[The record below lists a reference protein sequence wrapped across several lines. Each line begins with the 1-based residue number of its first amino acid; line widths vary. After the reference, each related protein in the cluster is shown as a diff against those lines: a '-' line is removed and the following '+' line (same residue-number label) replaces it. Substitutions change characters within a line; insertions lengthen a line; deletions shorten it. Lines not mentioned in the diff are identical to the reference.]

1 MSNFTFIMHIYNLKV
16 VLKLKAMQITQNY
29 GKKNIYFFNCRIL
42 QDLQD
47 SPWHPC
53 VGAILTSAS
62 TSSVDCLRTMADD
75 TATPNSKKAKASP
88 TQRSRSPTNPLW
100 SSHKFP
106 SRSVLSQLK
115 RGGSKTVMPH
125 AIFVYLRRPPLPPPR
140 VRVRMPF
147 PLLQVP
153 SEL

>member
-1 MSNFTFIMHIYNLKV
+1 MAAQKGGRGQLIPSFPPGYSGLGLNQFPKV
-16 VLKLKAMQITQNY
+16 VLKNAQYFLRPLKTSSARSSSSAQY
-29 GKKNIYFFNCRIL
+29 
-42 QDLQD
+42 
-47 SPWHPC
+47 HP
-53 VGAILTSAS
+53 SAS

-75 TATPNSKKAKASP
+75 TAAPNSKKAKASP
-88 TQRSRSPTNPLW
+88 TQRSRCPTNPLW

-106 SRSVLSQLK
+106 SRSVLSQHK